1 MLSLRV
7 VVLVFCIPRAPCDYL
22 NWDLFDRPEDRVF
35 NTLSRRDPECPP
47 GTHTWET
54 RRQRPCLLISA
65 QESLDSKI
73 RVGYVFA
80 NLPLGRQIVISKI
93 VRLFIFLILFIEVRL
108 WLFLG
113 FPVLRPAR
121 PFLS

>member
-1 MLSLRV
+1 MPFTNR
-7 VVLVFCIPRAPCDYL
+7 FFA
-22 NWDLFDRPEDRVF
+22 RPEKNNPHSQKKHHKALPDSLHGFMEGPAV
-35 NTLSRRDPECPP
+35 
-47 GTHTWET
+47 
-54 RRQRPCLLISA
+54 SA